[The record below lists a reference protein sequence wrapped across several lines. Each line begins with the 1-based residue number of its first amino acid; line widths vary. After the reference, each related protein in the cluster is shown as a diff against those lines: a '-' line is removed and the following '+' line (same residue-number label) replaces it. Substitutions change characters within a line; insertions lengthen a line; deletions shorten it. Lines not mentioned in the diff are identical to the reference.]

1 MADTRPMEHRQYAH
15 CESGV
20 VTALLR
26 NKGLDLSEPMV
37 FGITGGLTFAYL
49 PFIKITNLPIIAYRM
64 FPGSIIRGAVKNLA
78 VDFKTKRYRDKRE
91 ALAELTRLVDGG
103 TAVGLQT
110 SVYWLPYFPPE
121 MRFQFNAHNL
131 IVYGREGE
139 EFLVSDPVFEHTV
152 RIKTDDLQNARFA
165 KGTLAPKGFIYYPI
179 RVIPSV
185 DFRAVIRKSIKR
197 TVHMMLYAPMPF
209 IGIKGIR
216 CLARRIERLD
226 PRKDAK
232 AVRLFL
238 GHIVR
243 MQEEIGTGGG
253 GFRFMYAAFLQ
264 EAGQLLD
271 SPPLGEASR
280 MMTEAGD
287 MWRLFALACARV
299 CKSKTADFNLGEIA
313 ELLRKCAA
321 QEKLVY
327 LLLKNSPLPKSSS
340 APAGPC

>member
-1 MADTRPMEHRQYAH
+1 MADMMPLEHRQYAH

-26 NKGLDLSEPMV
+26 GQGLDLSEPMV
-37 FGITGGLTFAYL
+37 FGITGGLTFAYIPL
-49 PFIKITNLPIIAYRM
+49 IKITNMPLISYRM
-64 FPGSIIRGAVKNLA
+64 FPGSIIKGAVKNLA
-78 VDFKTKRYRDKRE
+78 VEFKTRRYRDKGE
-91 ALAELTRLVDGG
+91 ALAELTQLIDEGKV
-103 TAVGLQT
+103 VGLQT

-131 IVYGREGE
+131 IVYGRDGE

-152 RIKTDDLQNARFA
+152 RIKAEDLQNARFA

-179 RVIPSV
+179 RVNPSV
-185 DFRAVIRKSIKR
+185 DLREAIRKSIKR

-216 CLARRIERLD
+216 CLARKIERLN
-226 PRKDAK
+226 PHEDARS
-232 AVRLFL
+232 VRLFL

-264 EAGQLLD
+264 EAGALLS

-287 MWRLFALACARV
+287 MWRRFALACARA
-299 CKSKTADFNLGEIA
+299 CKSKTADFDVKEIA
-313 ELLRKCAA
+313 QLLRECAA
-321 QEKLVY
+321 QEKQVY
-327 LLLKNSPLPKSSS
+327 SLLKSTKL
-340 APAGPC
+340 